1 MQIAGWVMPTK
12 QMVTEEDYLMVKDA
26 VKKVKK
32 SLFMPDHDAILL
44 LYKFYKRMNPRQ
56 TVCFTCGR
64 ERAKVLKYCERFLE
78 TWLTNQ

>member
-1 MQIAGWVMPTK
+1 MSTK
-12 QMVTEEDYLMVKDA
+12 QMVTEEDYLEVKDA
-26 VKKVKK
+26 VKRVKK
-32 SLFMPDHDAILL
+32 SLFMPDHNAVLA
-44 LYKFYKRMNPRQ
+44 LYKFYKRMHPRQ